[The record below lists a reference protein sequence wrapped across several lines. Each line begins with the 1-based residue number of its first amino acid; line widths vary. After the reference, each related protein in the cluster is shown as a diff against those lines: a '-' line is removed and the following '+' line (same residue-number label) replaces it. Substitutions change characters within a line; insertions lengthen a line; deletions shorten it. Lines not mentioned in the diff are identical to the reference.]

1 MIFGWV
7 LDAVNALLSP
17 LVAALPPAGDVGSST
32 GLGGW
37 LGAADRVVAIQGPL
51 TLIAVLLLAV
61 PVMLGLR
68 FAVWVYRLIPAK
80 FT

>member
-1 MIFGWV
+1 MIFGWI
-7 LDAVNALLSP
+7 LDMANALLAP
-17 LVAALPPAGDVGSST
+17 LVALLPVAGDVGAST

-37 LGAADRVVAIQGPL
+37 LGAADRVAAIQGPL
-51 TLIAVLLLAV
+51 TLLAVLLLAV

-68 FAVWVYRLIPAK
+68 FTVWVYRLIPAK